1 MNAMPASKTK
11 KTILLI
17 LTCTLGVCWVTS
29 AVASSPRLN
38 GIYPRGVQRGHEHTL
53 RFVGARLA
61 DTKEIFLYD
70 PVGVEI
76 LEIKQVDANNLDVKI
91 RLAADCRLGEHVAQ
105 VRTSRGISD
114 FRSFYVGALPTVA
127 EAEPNSAFETPQK
140 IEQNVTL
147 AGTVTNEDVD
157 YYSVTCTKGQR
168 LSVEI
173 EAIRLGNMFDPF
185 ISLVD
190 SKRFELASSD
200 DSSLGSQDGLISVTI
215 PEDGEYFVV
224 VREASYGGNDSSRY
238 RLHIG
243 PFPRPTVAYPSGGP
257 KGQEVDITF
266 IGDPTGPIAQK
277 LMVEDKAS
285 FRDGLFVE
293 DEQGITPSPVS
304 FRVSDLNNA
313 LEVEPNNTWTEA
325 APVGLPIAFNG
336 IIQVPNDHDFHRFTA
351 KKGQAWDV
359 HCYARRIKS
368 GLDPVINI
376 YNAKTKAIVVGDD
389 DARRPDC
396 YVRFT
401 APEDGDYFVVVT
413 DHLKRG
419 MADFVYRVEI
429 TQPKPSLGFT
439 IPRVDRY
446 SQLRQQIAVAKGNRF
461 ATLVNA
467 RRYAFGGEL
476 MLLQDNLPPGITI
489 VAKPMVAN
497 LNSMPVVFEATADAE
512 LSGKLVLLKGR
523 HVDETKNITGEFSNL
538 ADFALGQPNNALY
551 YGCKVNRLAMAVT
564 EKLPYKLEM
573 VQPKV
578 PLVRGGSMNLKIL
591 VQRDEG
597 FDASIRLQFPFRAP
611 GVGTVTQVDIP
622 KGANEIL
629 YPLNASGNAQIGKWP
644 VYCIGFADVGGP
656 AWAST
661 QLAELEV
668 TEPLVTMEMKRTSAE
683 LGTTGSLYCKI
694 NHTTPFEGEARAE
707 ILGLPP
713 HIIVPP
719 LTFTKDTPE
728 LTFQIQTNEKSP
740 VGKHTSLFC
749 RVTIMSNGE
758 PIVSR
763 AGNTELQITKPRKPV
778 VAAAAPA
785 PVAKPA
791 APVAKPKSRL
801 QQLREAA
808 QNSGQKEE

>member
-1 MNAMPASKTK
+1 MNAMPFSKIKNSFLLFLTLALAASW
-11 KTILLI
+11 
-17 LTCTLGVCWVTS
+17 GAS
-29 AVASSPRLN
+29 ATASSPRLN

-53 RFVGARLA
+53 RFNGARLA

-70 PVGVEI
+70 PLGVEV
-76 LEIKQVDANNLDVKI
+76 LEIKQVDANNLNVKI

-114 FRSFYVGALPTVA
+114 FRSFYVGALPNVA
-127 EAEPNSAFETPQK
+127 EVEPNSAFEEPQK
-140 IEQNVTL
+140 IEQNVTI
-147 AGTVTNEDVD
+147 AGTVKNEDVD
-157 YYSVTCTKGQR
+157 YYSITCTKGQR

-173 EAIRLGNMFDPF
+173 EAIRLGTMFDPF

-238 RLHIG
+238 RLHVG

-266 IGDPTGPIAQK
+266 IGDPTGSITQT

-285 FRDGLFVE
+285 FRDGLFVQ

-313 LEVEPNNTWTEA
+313 LEVEPNNNMWTEA
-325 APVGLPIAFNG
+325 APEKLPIAFNG
-336 IIQVPNDHDFHRFTA
+336 IIQNPNDHDFHRFTA

-376 YNAKTKAIVVGDD
+376 YNAKTKARIVGDD

-396 YVRFT
+396 YVRFS
-401 APEDGDYFVVVT
+401 APEDGDYFVLVN

-419 MADFVYRVEI
+419 EADFVYRVEI
-429 TQPKPSLGFT
+429 TQPKPTLGFT

-446 SQLRQQIAVAKGNRF
+446 SQSRQQIAVAKGNRF

-467 RRYAFGGEL
+467 GRYYFNGEL
-476 MLLQDNLPPGITI
+476 VLLQDNLPPGITLI
-489 VAKPMVAN
+489 AKPMAAN
-497 LNSMPVVFEATADAE
+497 LNSMPVVFEAAADAE
-512 LSGKLVLLKGR
+512 LSGKLVDLKGR
-523 HVDETKNITGEFSNL
+523 HVDETRNIIGEFSNL

-564 EKLPYKLEM
+564 EKLPFKLEM

-591 VQRDEG
+591 AERDEG
-597 FDASIRLQFPFRAP
+597 FDAPIRVQFPFRAP
-611 GVGTVTQVDIP
+611 GVGTVTHVDIP
-622 KGANEIL
+622 KGANEVL
-629 YPLNASGNAQIGKWP
+629 YPLNATGNAQIGKWP
-644 VYCIGFADVGGP
+644 VYCIGSANVDGP

-668 TEPLVTMEMKRTSAE
+668 TEPFVTMEMKRTSAE
-683 LGTTGSLYCKI
+683 LGSSTSLYCKI

-713 HIIVPP
+713 NIIIPP
-719 LTFTKDTPE
+719 LTFTKDSPE
-728 LTFQIQTNEKSP
+728 LTFQIQTNDKSP
-740 VGKHTSLFC
+740 IGKHTSLFC
-749 RVTIMSNGE
+749 RVTITRDGE

-763 AGNTELQITKPRKPV
+763 A
-778 VAAAAPA
+778 
-785 PVAKPA
+785 
-791 APVAKPKSRL
+791 
-801 QQLREAA
+801 
-808 QNSGQKEE
+808 